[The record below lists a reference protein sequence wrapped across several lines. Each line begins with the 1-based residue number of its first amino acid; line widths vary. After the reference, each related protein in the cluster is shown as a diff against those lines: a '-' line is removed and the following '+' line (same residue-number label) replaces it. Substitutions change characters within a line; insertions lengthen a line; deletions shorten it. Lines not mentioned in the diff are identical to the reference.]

1 MRATVRNRSES
12 AGEQGR
18 KKHAQLSSSDLG
30 DFNRSIHILP
40 PQGQKLE
47 VNRMMLSNIWLI
59 YPAKRINP
67 LHRGFI
73 KFRVLSWTP
82 FSTELLRAQQ
92 QAFTQRKPCS
102 SEEQDTSTTG
112 TFSVCLQLL
121 GISGKKQLGVGV
133 HAWNHRKPRQ
143 ESAASLGC
151 VVKPLPPQINK
162 GRHEGRE
169 RHAKEPPRPKSVS
182 VANNTIAMTEQVIK
196 ARGLLCSKVKRSSL
210 LTTSSRSDLATEW
223 IQNQHYNK
231 MKCHN

>member
-1 MRATVRNRSES
+1 MIDLPCEKNKSPAPGIYQIQS
-12 AGEQGR
+12 AF
-18 KKHAQLSSSDLG
+18 LNSL
-30 DFNRSIHILP
+30 
-40 PQGQKLE
+40 
-47 VNRMMLSNIWLI
+47 
-59 YPAKRINP
+59 
-67 LHRGFI
+67 LHRTLTCPAAGFYTEETLQLRGAGH
-73 KFRVLSWTP
+73 KHHWDFFLS
-82 FSTELLRAQQ
+82 L
-92 QAFTQRKPCS
+92 
-102 SEEQDTSTTG
+102 
-112 TFSVCLQLL
+112 CLQLL

-223 IQNQHYNK
+223 IQNQHNNK
-231 MKCHN
+231 MKCHS